1 MVTKTEILWKKFF
14 EISPDSSNYWSNMFN
29 IADVLFDPENTD
41 DEAQKEINK
50 ANQDRLK
57 ADLQT
62 IMNYFRQ
69 GDYTPN
75 FFLIQHTLSN
85 MINGDFVK
93 VKSDGRITRI
103 YKEQLMNELEKIKSW
118 LFREVGK
125 MPVRFTSPQ
134 MNVVNM

>member
-1 MVTKTEILWKKFF
+1 MVSKTEILWKKFF
-14 EISPDSSNYWSNMFN
+14 ELNPESSNYWSNIFN
-29 IADVLFDPENTD
+29 VADVLFDPDNTD
-41 DEAQKEINK
+41 DPEQKIKNNENREHLR
-50 ANQDRLK
+50 NE
-57 ADLQT
+57 LQRV
-62 IMNYFRQ
+62 MNYFSQ

-85 MINGDFVK
+85 MVNGDFVK

-125 MPVRFTSPQ
+125 MPVRFTTPQ